1 MGWPTWAC
9 GPGQLPVPTKPR
21 KPRSAGQ
28 LRPSSGSATMRPDPP
43 AYSRLAQIQVP
54 GVVIVG
60 DQEYP
65 IVARCA
71 ADIAARL
78 TGSQQIAAPGA
89 DHLLPLRVPTMIAE
103 LAGNLAG

>member
-28 LRPSSGSATMRPDPP
+28 LMPSSGSATMSGPTRP
-43 AYSRLAQIQVP
+43 AYSRLAQIQAP
-54 GVVIVG
+54 AVVIVG

-65 IVARCA
+65 MVARCA
-71 ADIAARL
+71 EDIAARL
-78 TGSQQIAAPGA
+78 TGGQQIAAPGA
-89 DHLLPLRVPTMIAE
+89 DHPLPLRAP
-103 LAGNLAG
+103 